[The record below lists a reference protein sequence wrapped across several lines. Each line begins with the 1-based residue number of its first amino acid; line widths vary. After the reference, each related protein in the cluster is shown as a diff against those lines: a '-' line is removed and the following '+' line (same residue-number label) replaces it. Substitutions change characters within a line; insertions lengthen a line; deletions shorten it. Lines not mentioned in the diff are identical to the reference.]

1 MESVPGTV
9 ISANGFQ
16 ETGILSSDRHVR
28 RYGPS
33 RHRYKGVLPADRLRQ
48 MRSLNPF
55 RLFLNEKRAKMKR
68 KHPDLSAR
76 DIVSMIAAIWNGS
89 PETDKLI
96 YRAKVEKE
104 RRRVVE
110 SWGDKALLAYFDR
123 KSSGPRKYGRPKKVG
138 VPANLESS
146 TGKAVG
152 GNEEK
157 VAVGETTSD
166 LGGFRLPPSLA
177 NCSEQSSSHS
187 ASRQGGHSLRRKSGP
202 GRRNSSGVYA
212 NRSLARRSS
221 LRPGLRIDCYFV
233 CVGITV
239 EHTFAGSVRELLEAA
254 RAKKART
261 EENSRSPQV
270 KHERYLWDYES
281 CLQGQNGVYNKMTPT
296 GATSDTVSDSA
307 DNSHCR
313 PVKDCFLPSFIAFD
327 KKLDG
332 EEHKLRL
339 RDNHLRKQLTAVT
352 EELADEKARDD
363 QLKLSLNKNEQEVT
377 DALLWTDF
385 VYRVCLANAL
395 KSIRV
400 PGFHSAVTTEN
411 VLEFLRAAANL
422 VKEKN
427 AKDRRFIGRFKS
439 VMSKLTMPKAPC

>member
-1 MESVPGTV
+1 MGQMESVPGTV

-177 NCSEQSSSHS
+177 NCS

-202 GRRNSSGVYA
+202 GRRNSSGVY
-212 NRSLARRSS
+212 
-221 LRPGLRIDCYFV
+221 
-233 CVGITV
+233 
-239 EHTFAGSVRELLEAA
+239 GSVRELLEAA